1 MVSFTNIKLMKKII
15 LCLFVFFISCS
26 STTESETPTTKEEIL
41 PESNVTLPISETHD
55 HDDEGHD
62 HDDETHDHD
71 DEGHDHDDEGHDH
84 DDEGHDHD
92 DEGQVYFDE
101 VIVPESAPES
111 LQILTYNLSDKAVL
125 YFISTVETEVH
136 VHGYDIH
143 FMVYPD
149 KENKLS
155 INLSIAGEFE
165 IEDHESG
172 VEFARLIVNP

>member
-41 PESNVTLPISETHD
+41 PESNVTLPTSET
-55 HDDEGHD
+55 
-62 HDDETHDHD
+62 
-71 DEGHDHDDEGHDH
+71 
-84 DDEGHDHD
+84 HDHD

-149 KENKLS
+149 KENKLR
-155 INLSIAGEFE
+155 IDLTIAGEFE
-165 IEDHESG
+165 IEDHGSG
-172 VEFARLIVNP
+172 TEFARLIVNP

>member
-41 PESNVTLPISETHD
+41 PESNVTLPTSETHD
-55 HDDEGHD
+55 HDDEGQ
-62 HDDETHDHD
+62 
-71 DEGHDHDDEGHDH
+71 
-84 DDEGHDHD
+84 DHD

>member
-1 MVSFTNIKLMKKII
+1 MKKII
-15 LCLFVFFISCS
+15 LCLCIFFISCS
-26 STTESETPTTKEEIL
+26 STESETSIPKEEIL

-55 HDDEGHD
+55 HDDE
-62 HDDETHDHD
+62 THDHD
-71 DEGHDHDDEGHDH
+71 DEGHDHDDEG
-84 DDEGHDHD
+84 E
-92 DEGQVYFDE
+92 VYFDE
-101 VIVPESAPES
+101 VVVPESAPES

-125 YFISTVETEVH
+125 YFTSTVETEIH

-149 KENKLS
+149 KENKLR
-155 INLSIAGEFE
+155 IDLTIAGEFE

>member
-1 MVSFTNIKLMKKII
+1 MASFTNIKLMKKII

-41 PESNVTLPISETHD
+41 PESNVTLPISET
-55 HDDEGHD
+55 
-62 HDDETHDHD
+62 
-71 DEGHDHDDEGHDH
+71 HDHDDEGHDH

>member
-41 PESNVTLPISETHD
+41 PESNVTLPTSET
-55 HDDEGHD
+55 
-62 HDDETHDHD
+62 
-71 DEGHDHDDEGHDH
+71 
-84 DDEGHDHD
+84 HDHD

-165 IEDHESG
+165 IEDH
-172 VEFARLIVNP
+172 

>member
-41 PESNVTLPISETHD
+41 PESNVTLPTSET
-55 HDDEGHD
+55 
-62 HDDETHDHD
+62 
-71 DEGHDHDDEGHDH
+71 HDH

>member
-41 PESNVTLPISETHD
+41 PESNVTLPTSET
-55 HDDEGHD
+55 
-62 HDDETHDHD
+62 
-71 DEGHDHDDEGHDH
+71 
-84 DDEGHDHD
+84 HDHD

>member
-41 PESNVTLPISETHD
+41 PESNVTLPTSET
-55 HDDEGHD
+55 
-62 HDDETHDHD
+62 
-71 DEGHDHDDEGHDH
+71 
-84 DDEGHDHD
+84 HDHD

-165 IEDHESG
+165 IEDHGSG
-172 VEFARLIVNP
+172 TEFARLIVNP

>member
-41 PESNVTLPISETHD
+41 PESNVTLPISET
-55 HDDEGHD
+55 
-62 HDDETHDHD
+62 
-71 DEGHDHDDEGHDH
+71 
-84 DDEGHDHD
+84 HDHD

-165 IEDHESG
+165 IEDHGSG
-172 VEFARLIVNP
+172 TEFARLIVNP

>member
-1 MVSFTNIKLMKKII
+1 MASFTNIKLMKKII

-41 PESNVTLPISETHD
+41 PESNVTLPISET
-55 HDDEGHD
+55 
-62 HDDETHDHD
+62 
-71 DEGHDHDDEGHDH
+71 
-84 DDEGHDHD
+84 HDHD

>member
-1 MVSFTNIKLMKKII
+1 MASFTNIKLMKKII

-41 PESNVTLPISETHD
+41 PESNVTLPTSETHD
-55 HDDEGHD
+55 HDDEGHA
-62 HDDETHDHD
+62 
-71 DEGHDHDDEGHDH
+71 
-84 DDEGHDHD
+84 HD

>member
-62 HDDETHDHD
+62 HDDE
-71 DEGHDHDDEGHDH
+71 
-84 DDEGHDHD
+84 
-92 DEGQVYFDE
+92 GQMYFDE

>member
-41 PESNVTLPISETHD
+41 PESNVTLPTSETHV

-62 HDDETHDHD
+62 HDA
-71 DEGHDHDDEGHDH
+71 
-84 DDEGHDHD
+84 
-92 DEGQVYFDE
+92 EGQVYFDE

>member
-55 HDDEGHD
+55 HDDK
-62 HDDETHDHD
+62 T
-71 DEGHDHDDEGHDH
+71 HDH

>member
-41 PESNVTLPISETHD
+41 PESNVTLPTSET
-55 HDDEGHD
+55 
-62 HDDETHDHD
+62 
-71 DEGHDHDDEGHDH
+71 
-84 DDEGHDHD
+84 HDHD
-92 DEGQVYFDE
+92 DEGQVYFEE
-101 VIVPESAPES
+101 VIVPETAPES

-143 FMVYPD
+143 FMVYTD

-165 IEDHESG
+165 IEDHGSG
-172 VEFARLIVNP
+172 TEFARLIVNP

>member
-41 PESNVTLPISETHD
+41 PESNVTLPISET
-55 HDDEGHD
+55 
-62 HDDETHDHD
+62 
-71 DEGHDHDDEGHDH
+71 HDH

>member
-62 HDDETHDHD
+62 D
-71 DEGHDHDDEGHDH
+71 
-84 DDEGHDHD
+84 D

>member
-41 PESNVTLPISETHD
+41 PESNVTLPISET
-55 HDDEGHD
+55 
-62 HDDETHDHD
+62 
-71 DEGHDHDDEGHDH
+71 
-84 DDEGHDHD
+84 HDHD

>member
-26 STTESETPTTKEEIL
+26 STTESENPTTKEEIL
-41 PESNVTLPISETHD
+41 PESNVTLPISET
-55 HDDEGHD
+55 
-62 HDDETHDHD
+62 
-71 DEGHDHDDEGHDH
+71 HDH

>member
-62 HDDETHDHD
+62 HDDE
-71 DEGHDHDDEGHDH
+71 GHDHDE
-84 DDEGHDHD
+84 
-92 DEGQVYFDE
+92 EGQMYYDE

>member
-62 HDDETHDHD
+62 HDDE
-71 DEGHDHDDEGHDH
+71 
-84 DDEGHDHD
+84 
-92 DEGQVYFDE
+92 GQAYFDE

>member
-26 STTESETPTTKEEIL
+26 STTESENPTTKEEIL
-41 PESNVTLPISETHD
+41 PESNVTLPISET
-55 HDDEGHD
+55 
-62 HDDETHDHD
+62 
-71 DEGHDHDDEGHDH
+71 
-84 DDEGHDHD
+84 HDHD

-165 IEDHESG
+165 IEDHGSG
-172 VEFARLIVNP
+172 TEFARLIVNP

>member
-55 HDDEGHD
+55 HDDEGQ
-62 HDDETHDHD
+62 EK
-71 DEGHDHDDEGHDH
+71 
-84 DDEGHDHD
+84 
-92 DEGQVYFDE
+92 VDE

>member
-41 PESNVTLPISETHD
+41 PESNVTLPTSET
-55 HDDEGHD
+55 
-62 HDDETHDHD
+62 
-71 DEGHDHDDEGHDH
+71 
-84 DDEGHDHD
+84 HDHD

-143 FMVYPD
+143 FMVYQD

-155 INLSIAGEFE
+155 IWSRNPMPVLILYFPFPSKLTTTEMLVSFVFLVI
-165 IEDHESG
+165 
-172 VEFARLIVNP
+172 FAFLFIN

>member
-41 PESNVTLPISETHD
+41 PESNVTLPTSETHY
-55 HDDEGHD
+55 HDDEA
-62 HDDETHDHD
+62 
-71 DEGHDHDDEGHDH
+71 
-84 DDEGHDHD
+84 HDHD
-92 DEGQVYFDE
+92 DEGQAYFDE

>member
-41 PESNVTLPISETHD
+41 PESNVTLPTSET
-55 HDDEGHD
+55 
-62 HDDETHDHD
+62 
-71 DEGHDHDDEGHDH
+71 
-84 DDEGHDHD
+84 HDHD

-125 YFISTVETEVH
+125 YFISTVETEIH

-165 IEDHESG
+165 IEDHGSG
-172 VEFARLIVNP
+172 TEFARLIVNP

>member
-41 PESNVTLPISETHD
+41 PESNVTLPTSETHD
-55 HDDEGHD
+55 HDDER
-62 HDDETHDHD
+62 
-71 DEGHDHDDEGHDH
+71 
-84 DDEGHDHD
+84 HDHD

>member
-1 MVSFTNIKLMKKII
+1 MASFTNIKLMKKII

-41 PESNVTLPISETHD
+41 PESNVTLPTSET
-55 HDDEGHD
+55 
-62 HDDETHDHD
+62 
-71 DEGHDHDDEGHDH
+71 HDH

>member
-1 MVSFTNIKLMKKII
+1 MKKII
-15 LCLFVFFISCS
+15 LCLCVFFISCS
-26 STTESETPTTKEEIL
+26 STESETSIPKEEIL

-62 HDDETHDHD
+62 HDDE
-71 DEGHDHDDEGHDH
+71 GHDHDDEGHDH

-92 DEGQVYFDE
+92 EEGQVYFDE
-101 VIVPESAPES
+101 VVVPESAPES

-125 YFISTVETEVH
+125 YFTSTVETEIH

-149 KENKLS
+149 KENKLR
-155 INLSIAGEFE
+155 IDLTIAGEFE

>member
-41 PESNVTLPISETHD
+41 PESNVTLPISET
-55 HDDEGHD
+55 
-62 HDDETHDHD
+62 
-71 DEGHDHDDEGHDH
+71 HDHDDEGHDH

>member
-1 MVSFTNIKLMKKII
+1 MASFTNIILMKKII

-41 PESNVTLPISETHD
+41 PESNVTLPTSET
-55 HDDEGHD
+55 
-62 HDDETHDHD
+62 
-71 DEGHDHDDEGHDH
+71 
-84 DDEGHDHD
+84 HDHD

-125 YFISTVETEVH
+125 YFISTVETEIH

-143 FMVYPD
+143 FMIYPD

-165 IEDHESG
+165 IEDHGSG
-172 VEFARLIVNP
+172 TEFARLIVNP

>member
-26 STTESETPTTKEEIL
+26 STSESETPTTKEEIL
-41 PESNVTLPISETHD
+41 PESNVTLPICET
-55 HDDEGHD
+55 
-62 HDDETHDHD
+62 
-71 DEGHDHDDEGHDH
+71 
-84 DDEGHDHD
+84 HDHD

-101 VIVPESAPES
+101 VIDPESAPES

>member
-1 MVSFTNIKLMKKII
+1 MKKII
-15 LCLFVFFISCS
+15 LCLCIFFISCS

-41 PESNVTLPISETHD
+41 PESNVTLPTSETHD
-55 HDDEGHD
+55 HDDEGQ
-62 HDDETHDHD
+62 
-71 DEGHDHDDEGHDH
+71 DH